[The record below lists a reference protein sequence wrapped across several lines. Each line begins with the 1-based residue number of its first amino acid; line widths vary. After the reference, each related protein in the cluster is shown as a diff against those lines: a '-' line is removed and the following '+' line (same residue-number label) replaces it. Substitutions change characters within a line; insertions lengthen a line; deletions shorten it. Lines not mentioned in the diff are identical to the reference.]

1 MSPGVR
7 EIQSQ
12 CVHTRGDFLSL
23 KCYFHFSMIY
33 FLVFPC
39 HSAPTA
45 TGLYLQVL
53 TFSFFLS
60 WSLIFCIFL
69 ESGNGN
75 SPWLR
80 ILSPICHPSG
90 SMCPWQDHTQS
101 SWELHPGCSLCWES
115 SCLDISLAH
124 SITSFESLCKHY
136 LLLITVL
143 SAPDP
148 PKLCFLFFSPEY
160 LPSSRMLYTILIFN
174 VYCQHVSS
182 PRVEVLVFLSYIPR
196 TVPGIQ

>member
-80 ILSPICHPSG
+80 ILSPICHPSAVCVLDRTTHSHLG
-90 SMCPWQDHTQS
+90 NFILAVPSAEKALAWISPWLIPS
-101 SWELHPGCSLCWES
+101 PPLSLCANITFSWS
-115 SCLDISLAH
+115 PSLV
-124 SITSFESLCKHY
+124 
-136 LLLITVL
+136 LLIPQNFVFFFFPQGISHL
-143 SAPDP
+143 
-148 PKLCFLFFSPEY
+148 LECYILYLFLMCTAS
-160 LPSSRMLYTILIFN
+160 MLAL
-174 VYCQHVSS
+174 
-182 PRVEVLVFLSYIPR
+182 L
-196 TVPGIQ
+196 G